1 MPARTLSF
9 DNLHPIVGCLRIG
22 QQDMLKA
29 LDAPVVALV
38 AEDPGDGRLARAQA
52 GDTSAFADMVREHQ
66 SMVYS
71 LAYHTLRHPAVA
83 EELAQDVFLDL
94 YRSLARIGSAAHARA
109 WLRRTTSHR
118 CIDRMRRLARRPEV
132 GVEALPDV
140 AAPARPTDVLLAGRL
155 GELIAALPPQPRMI
169 VVLRYQEDLDPSEI
183 AAALNM
189 PVNTVKSHL
198 RRAIAVLRA
207 KLPKEDVDASR

>member
-1 MPARTLSF
+1 
-9 DNLHPIVGCLRIG
+9 
-22 QQDMLKA
+22 MLKA
-29 LDAPVVALV
+29 LDAPVAALV
-38 AEDPGDGRLARAQA
+38 AEDPAEDRLARARA
-52 GDTSAFADMVREHQ
+52 GDASAFAAIVREHQ

-109 WLRRTTSHR
+109 WLRRAASHR

-140 AAPARPTDVLLAGRL
+140 PAPAPATDVLLAGRL
-155 GELIAALPPQPRMI
+155 GQLVAALPPQPRMV
-169 VVLRYQEDLDPSEI
+169 VVLRYQEDLDPSDI
-183 AAALNM
+183 AVALNM
-189 PVNTVKSHL
+189 PINTVKSHL
-198 RRAIAVLRA
+198 RRALAVLRT
-207 KLPKEDVDASR
+207 KLPMEDVDVVR

>member
-1 MPARTLSF
+1 
-9 DNLHPIVGCLRIG
+9 
-22 QQDMLKA
+22 MLKA
-29 LDAPVVALV
+29 LDAPVAALM
-38 AEDPGDGRLARAQA
+38 AEDPADDRLARARA
-52 GDTSAFADMVREHQ
+52 GDASAFADIVREHQ

-94 YRSLARIGSAAHARA
+94 YRSLARIASSAHARA
-109 WLRRTTSHR
+109 WLRRATSHR
-118 CIDRMRRLARRPEV
+118 CLDRMRRIARRPEV
-132 GVEALPDV
+132 GVAALPDV
-140 AAPARPTDVLLAGRL
+140 PAPARPTDVLLAGRI
-155 GELIAALPPQPRMI
+155 GELIAALPPQPRMV

-207 KLPKEDVDASR
+207 KLPKEDVDAAR

>member
-1 MPARTLSF
+1 
-9 DNLHPIVGCLRIG
+9 
-22 QQDMLKA
+22 MLKA
-29 LDAPVVALV
+29 LDAPVAALV
-38 AEDPGDGRLARAQA
+38 AENPADDRLARARA
-52 GDTSAFADMVREHQ
+52 GDASAFAAIVREHQ

-71 LAYHTLRHPAVA
+71 LAYYTLRHPAVA

-132 GVEALPDV
+132 GVEALPDR
-140 AAPARPTDVLLAGRL
+140 AAPAPASDVLLAGRVGQL
-155 GELIAALPPQPRMI
+155 VAALPPRPRMI

-198 RRAIAVLRA
+198 RRALALLRA
-207 KLPKEDVDASR
+207 QLPVEDVDVAR

>member
-1 MPARTLSF
+1 
-9 DNLHPIVGCLRIG
+9 
-22 QQDMLKA
+22 MLKA
-29 LDAPVVALV
+29 VDAPVAAVVAD
-38 AEDPGDGRLARAQA
+38 APADDQLARARA
-52 GDTSAFADMVREHQ
+52 GDASAFADIVREHQ

-109 WLRRTTSHR
+109 WLRCTTSHR
-118 CIDRMRRLARRPEV
+118 CIDRMRRLACRPEV
-132 GVEALPDV
+132 SVEALPDMPT
-140 AAPARPTDVLLAGRL
+140 PARPGDVLLAGRL
-155 GELIAALPPQPRMI
+155 GQLIAALPPQPRMV
-169 VVLRYQEDLDPSEI
+169 VVLRYQEDLDPSDI

-198 RRAIAVLRA
+198 RRALAVFRA
-207 KLPKEDVDASR
+207 KLRSEDVDEPR